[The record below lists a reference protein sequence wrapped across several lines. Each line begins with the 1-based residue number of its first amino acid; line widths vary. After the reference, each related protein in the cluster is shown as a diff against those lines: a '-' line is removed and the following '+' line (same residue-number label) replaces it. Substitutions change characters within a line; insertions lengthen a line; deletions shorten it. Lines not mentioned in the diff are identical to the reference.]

1 LKLLLDQNLSYKLV
15 AKLERAFLGTTQARL
30 LGMAQATDTAIWQYA
45 ADNSFT
51 IVTKDSD
58 FYERSLI
65 YGFPPKV
72 IWLQC
77 ATPLPNSS
85 AIYCLPMR
93 PLSRPSFKTR
103 IAPVSNSISKARL
116 FFC

>member
-1 LKLLLDQNLSYKLV
+1 MKLLLDQNLSYKLV
-15 AKLERAFLGTTQARL
+15 AKLERFFPGTTQASL

-45 ADNSFT
+45 ADSSFT

-58 FYERSLI
+58 FYERGLI

-77 ATPLPNSS
+77 GNTSTEFVANLLLAHQAAIKAFIQDADS
-85 AIYCLPMR
+85 ACLE
-93 PLSRPSFKTR
+93 LY
-103 IAPVSNSISKARL
+103 
-116 FFC
+116 

>member
-15 AKLERAFLGTTQARL
+15 ARLETLFPGTTQARP

-45 ADNSFT
+45 ADHGFT

-65 YGFPPKV
+65 HGFPPKI

-77 ATPLPNSS
+77 GV
-85 AIYCLPMR
+85 
-93 PLSRPSFKTR
+93 SFPEIRT
-103 IAPVSNSISKARL
+103 
-116 FFC
+116 C

>member
-1 LKLLLDQNLSYKLV
+1 MKLLFDQNLSYKLV
-15 AKLERAFLGTTQARL
+15 AKLEHFSPGTTQARL

-45 ADNSFT
+45 ADNGFT

-58 FYERSLI
+58 FYERSLL

-77 ATPLPNSS
+77 GNTSTEFVANLLLAHQAAIQAFIQDADS
-85 AIYCLPMR
+85 ACLE
-93 PLSRPSFKTR
+93 LY
-103 IAPVSNSISKARL
+103 
-116 FFC
+116 

>member
-1 LKLLLDQNLSYKLV
+1 MKLLLDQNLSYKLV
-15 AKLERAFLGTTQARL
+15 AKLERSFIGTTQARL

-45 ADNSFT
+45 ADNGFT

-77 ATPLPNSS
+77 GNTSTEFVANLLLVHEAVIKTFIQDADS
-85 AIYCLPMR
+85 ACLE
-93 PLSRPSFKTR
+93 LY
-103 IAPVSNSISKARL
+103 
-116 FFC
+116 